1 MTDEQL
7 MHAHFY
13 QSYGPIDIWRTQ
25 DTKAGK
31 TVYQF
36 WFQGKA
42 YERDT
47 EKEIKDLAR
56 NLYNDW
62 FKKANGKERG
72 AK

>member
-1 MTDEQL
+1 MSGLT
-7 MHAHFY
+7 FY
-13 QSYGPIDIWRTQ
+13 QSIENIDIWF
-25 DTKAGK
+25 DTDTRAGK

-62 FKKANGKERG
+62 FKKVNSKERG

>member
-1 MTDEQL
+1 MSGLT
-7 MHAHFY
+7 FY
-13 QSYGPIDIWRTQ
+13 QSINDIDIWF
-25 DTKAGK
+25 DTDTRAGK

-62 FKKANGKERG
+62 FKKANGRERV